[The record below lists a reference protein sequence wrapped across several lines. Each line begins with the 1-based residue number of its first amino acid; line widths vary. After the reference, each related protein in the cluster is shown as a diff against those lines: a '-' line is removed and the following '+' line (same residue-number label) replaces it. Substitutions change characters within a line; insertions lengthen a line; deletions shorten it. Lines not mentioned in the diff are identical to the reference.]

1 MFRDT
6 VLLKIVVPV
15 VVEKALFSTPRL
27 LERYECEF

>member
-6 VLLKIVVPV
+6 ALLKIVVQV

-27 LERYECEF
+27 LELYACEF